1 MYEKGQGVK
10 QSNQVAMTY
19 YRLASDLGNVVASC
33 NLAYFYEY
41 GIDVDQDYEKAFELS
56 DSLNSAQ
63 EDIAV
68 GEFAT
73 ILGMEHLNLENK

>member
-41 GIDVDQDYEKAFELS
+41 GIDVDQDYEKL
-56 DSLNSAQ
+56 LN
-63 EDIAV
+63 
-68 GEFAT
+68 F
-73 ILGMEHLNLENK
+73 IL